1 MINENMTPCP
11 ICSKPMVVL
20 NPKGYC
26 CDCLLKE
33 LKGTPVGKPKKPFLE
48 RSYK

>member
-1 MINENMTPCP
+1 MINEKMTPCP

-33 LKGTPVGKPKKPFLE
+33 LKGTPVGRPKNLF
-48 RSYK
+48 